1 MSSYTPPLVGAVRLI
16 WERFIRLH
24 FFRIG
29 ITGKKDSCPL
39 KNYLVRNVTNV
50 ATVTKVIFVRVS
62 FQVTMGIH
70 VLDRVHVSPLGYEF
84 DRVLEPA
91 VDYKADSVYLLEHE
105 EPDGEKPEYHATL
118 KADLRDAGITVHS
131 VQCDIFDLYTVL
143 GEIAQ
148 IIKRHAKDE
157 VYVNLSTGSKIS
169 AIGGMIACMVT
180 RGSANVTPYYV
191 RAEGYAS
198 DDDVDEGAPVSFG
211 MAAIT
216 ELPAY
221 PIQGPSKEEIV
232 ILQFIAEEQPI
243 TKKQLIR
250 QARQVVDRF
259 KQNAEDKEIQID
271 SDPYMG
277 EYRLLDT
284 HILEPLQKR
293 ECVKITEVGRS
304 KEIQITEEGQNT
316 LKAFEYLLNG

>member
-1 MSSYTPPLVGAVRLI
+1 MR
-16 WERFIRLH
+16 
-24 FFRIG
+24 
-29 ITGKKDSCPL
+29 KDSRLL
-39 KNYLVRNVTNV
+39 KNYHVRNVSNV
-50 ATVTKVIFVRVS
+50 AIVTKVIFVGMTC
-62 FQVTMGIH
+62 FGAMGIH
-70 VLDRVHVSPLGYEF
+70 VPDRVHVSPLGYEF
-84 DRVLEPA
+84 DRVLKPA
-91 VDYKADSVYLLEHE
+91 IDYKADRVYLLEHE
-105 EPDGEKPEYHATL
+105 EPNSEKPEYHETL
-118 KADLRDAGITVHS
+118 KEDLQDAGITVHS

-148 IIKRHAKDE
+148 IITTHAKDE

-180 RGSANVTPYYV
+180 RESANVTPYYV
-191 RAEGYAS
+191 RAEGYAP
-198 DDDVDEGAPVSFG
+198 DEEVEEGTPVSFG

-232 ILQFIAEEQPI
+232 ILQFISEEQPI

-250 QARQVVDRF
+250 QARQVVGRF
-259 KQNAEDKEIQID
+259 KQNVEDKGIQVD

-284 HILEPLQKR
+284 HILDPLQKR

-304 KEIQITEEGQNT
+304 KEIVITDEGQNT
-316 LKAFEYLLNG
+316 LKAFEYLLNDD